1 MCLEST
7 LADVCVLSVR
17 KTGNEITF
25 FIFSR
30 NRKPL
35 FSVVYLF
42 TDMKT
47 ELCRTILRA
56 SASLSP
62 EDTYITRV
70 HIYHHFLS
78 LSRCPLAVIANLS
91 SGTHISFHQ
100 CVARNASG
108 HQPFFFLYQAVYKGF
123 SYLDKNICILF
134 CYYKA
139 ELTIVDSGI

>member
-56 SASLSP
+56 SISFSRGYIYHKS
-62 EDTYITRV
+62 TYISS
-70 HIYHHFLS
+70 FSLS
-78 LSRCPLAVIANLS
+78 LSLPSCSDSKFIIRNSHKLSLVCCQKCKWTLA
-91 SGTHISFHQ
+91 
-100 CVARNASG
+100 
-108 HQPFFFLYQAVYKGF
+108 FFFSLPSCLQG
-123 SYLDKNICILF
+123 LLIPR
-134 CYYKA
+134 
-139 ELTIVDSGI
+139 